1 MGMPT
6 KILIIA
12 LLLIAAWY
20 GYENV
25 KIGTVTVCVD
35 KEPQD
40 LTVTCVEDSDCAKYL
55 TSLYGTYPDTPMYRF
70 LVGEASTCS
79 LGTCEIRDIEFKD
92 VCESN
97 EVPLVYRVTA
107 KELVST
113 K

>member
-1 MGMPT
+1 MVATKAAPKICLPEVKMGMPT

-55 TSLYGTYPDTPMYRF
+55 IRLCIVSWWERRARAVWEPVRYGILSSR
-70 LVGEASTCS
+70 TCVNQTKCPS
-79 LGTCEIRDIEFKD
+79 YIE
-92 VCESN
+92 
-97 EVPLVYRVTA
+97 
-107 KELVST
+107 
-113 K
+113 